1 MTNMDQMI
9 EKVKWMPNG
18 LIHFMEKWI
27 RKLPSVKKEINKQ
40 TESMAS
46 DLESMVKPYSGE
58 FQSHAKLPESG
69 IYRRVILDELKNIS
83 ALEEKRWK
91 DGLVSGAVYHGDSDH
106 IHFFSECIKH

>member
-27 RKLPSVKKEINKQ
+27 RKLPSVRKEINKQ
-40 TESMAS
+40 TESMVS

-58 FQSHAKLPESG
+58 FQSYAKLPESG
-69 IYRRVILDELKNIS
+69 IDRRVILDELKNIFAS
-83 ALEEKRWK
+83 KNVK
-91 DGLVSGAVYHGDSDH
+91 GG
-106 IHFFSECIKH
+106 

>member
-1 MTNMDQMI
+1 MTNMDQII

-69 IYRRVILDELKNIS
+69 IDRSVILDELKNIS
-83 ALEEKRWK
+83 ASNLLALGNR
-91 DGLVSGAVYHGDSDH
+91 
-106 IHFFSECIKH
+106 SECRGLFCDCRAYTSFKK